1 MSGRVKSARRFPCKS
16 LCRQRKDAG
25 VAAIEFVIVLPLLLL
40 LFFGMI
46 NLTSYIS
53 TLRKTNAAAE
63 LVTDLVSRHDE
74 TIKSSDIDD
83 YFKAAALLFRPASGD
98 GLQVQLYSYHDD
110 DKNGVADL
118 RWGKFKTTGTCS
130 APSTS
135 DPEIVKMLADSDVLI
150 AVACIP
156 GYRAPARFPGLPSLA
171 IPQKSVALRPRQS
184 DKLNCTDC
192 PAVPPPSP

>member
-1 MSGRVKSARRFPCKS
+1 
-16 LCRQRKDAG
+16 LCRQRNDAG
-25 VAAIEFVIVLPLLLL
+25 VAAIEFVIVLPVLLL

-74 TIKSSDIDD
+74 TITSSDIDE
-83 YFKAAALLFRPASGD
+83 YFNAAALLFLPASGD
-98 GLQVQLYSYHDD
+98 GVQVQLYNYHDD

-118 RWGKFKTTGTCS
+118 RWGKFKTAGTCTAPNTS
-130 APSTS
+130 A
-135 DPEIVKMLADSDVLI
+135 PEIVTMLADSDVLI

-156 GYRAPARFPGLPSLA
+156 GYEDPARFPGLPTLA
-171 IPQKSVALRPRQS
+171 VPQKSVALRPRQS
-184 DKLNCTDC
+184 RELNCTDC
-192 PAVPPPSP
+192 PPVTPPSP

>member
-1 MSGRVKSARRFPCKS
+1 MMPGKVRSSRKS
-16 LCRQRKDAG
+16 LCRPRKDAG
-25 VAAIEFVIVLPLLLL
+25 VAAIEFVIVLPVLLL

-74 TIKSSDIDD
+74 TITSSDIDE
-83 YFKAAALLFRPASGD
+83 YFNAAALLFLPASGD
-98 GLQVQLYSYHDD
+98 GVQVQLYNYHDD

-118 RWGKFKTTGTCS
+118 RWGKFKTAGTCT
-130 APSTS
+130 APNTS
-135 DPEIVKMLADSDVLI
+135 DPEIVKMLAVSDVLI

-156 GYRAPARFPGLPSLA
+156 GYEDPARFPGLPTLA
-171 IPQKSVALRPRQS
+171 VPQKSVALRPRQS
-184 DKLNCTDC
+184 RELNCTDC
-192 PAVPPPSP
+192 PPVTPPSP

>member
-1 MSGRVKSARRFPCKS
+1 MAGRVKSACRSPRKS
-16 LCRQRKDAG
+16 LCRQRNDAG
-25 VAAIEFVIVLPLLLL
+25 VAAIEFVIVLPVLLL

-74 TIKSSDIDD
+74 TITSSDIDE
-83 YFKAAALLFRPASGD
+83 YFNAAALLFLPASGD
-98 GLQVQLYSYHDD
+98 GVQVQLYNYHDD

-118 RWGKFKTTGTCS
+118 RWGKFKTAGTCTAPNTS
-130 APSTS
+130 A
-135 DPEIVKMLADSDVLI
+135 PEIVTMLADSDVLI

-156 GYRAPARFPGLPSLA
+156 GYTAPARFPGLPTLA
-171 IPQKSVALRPRQS
+171 VPQKSVALRPRQS
-184 DKLNCTDC
+184 DELSCTDC
-192 PAVPPPSP
+192 PPVTPPSP